1 MNYLNENMKTE
12 IVDYYD
18 VIVVGAG
25 PAGCGAALA
34 SAREGMKTLI
44 LDRYNCLGGM
54 WTTGFMNP
62 MFDQKNKDGILAELV
77 QELKNAGQWGGFWN
91 ISFNYEYMKY
101 ILDCKM
107 KEAGVNVLLNTL
119 FVKTIVE
126 DTTVKGVVVE
136 NVSGRCAYMAKMV
149 IDCTG
154 DGAVA
159 ANAGCAFEIGEDGDY
174 RTCQAM
180 TLMFLV
186 GNIPEKYREGLM
198 IGKILEEVY
207 EKSGKEIPFH
217 MPYLI
222 PVPNSSFGVVQFTH
236 MYEYNPLS
244 EEDITEATIEGR
256 RQMMECFEGLKKYNS
271 DFKDLELIASSGTL
285 GIRESRRIVGEYT
298 LTVEDLLEGRC
309 FEDSVAKATFNIDI
323 HPKDNMAQKCQIV
336 KPYDIPLRCLMP
348 KGYQGIL
355 VAGKCISGTHEAM
368 ASYRVTGNCCKMGES
383 AGKRAAEIVKNGQ
396 SDEKF
401 A

>member
-1 MNYLNENMKTE
+1 MNYFEENLKTE
-12 IVDYYD
+12 IIDMYD

-25 PAGCGAALA
+25 PAGCGAAIA

-62 MFDQKNKDGILAELV
+62 LFDQENKDGIMAELV
-77 QELKNAGQWGGFWN
+77 QNLKDAGQWGGFWN

-107 KEAGVNVLLNTL
+107 KEAGVKVLLNTL
-119 FVKTIVE
+119 FVKAIVE
-126 DTTVKGVVVE
+126 GTTVKGVVVE
-136 NVSGRCAYMAKMV
+136 NVNGRSAYMAKMV

-159 ANAGCAFEIGEDGDY
+159 ADAGCAFEIGKNGDY

-186 GNIPEKYREGLM
+186 GNIPEKYKEGIM
-198 IGKILEEVY
+198 MGKILEEAY
-207 EKSGKEIPFH
+207 KLSGKEVPFH
-217 MPYLI
+217 VPYLI
-222 PVPNSSFGVVQFTH
+222 PVPQSSFGVVQFTH

-244 EEDITEATIEGR
+244 EEDITEATMEGR
-256 RQMMECFEGLKKYNS
+256 RQMIEVFEILKKYNP
-271 DFKDLELIASSGTL
+271 DFKDLELIASSGAL

-298 LTVEDLLEGRC
+298 LTVEDLLAGKH
-309 FEDSVAKATFNIDI
+309 FEDSVAEATFNIDI
-323 HPKDNMAQKCQIV
+323 HTKDNMAQKCQSV
-336 KPYDIPLRCLMP
+336 KPYDIPFRCLIP
-348 KGYQGIL
+348 KGYEGIL

-368 ASYRVTGNCCKMGES
+368 ASYRVTGNCCKMGEG
-383 AGKRAAEIVKNGQ
+383 AGTRAARMIKKQAE
-396 SDEKF
+396 
-401 A
+401 